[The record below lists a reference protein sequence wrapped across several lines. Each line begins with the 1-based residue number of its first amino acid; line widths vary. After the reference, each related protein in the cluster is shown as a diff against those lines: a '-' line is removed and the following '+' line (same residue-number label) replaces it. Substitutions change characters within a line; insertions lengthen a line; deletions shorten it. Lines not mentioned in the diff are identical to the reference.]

1 MSEHSTDP
9 APSATGPAS
18 AVPSSADAYD
28 SYDPSYAH
36 PSHELVHDRA
46 DTLLAL
52 HHAPDI
58 LTLVNVWD
66 VASATVVADLPETKA
81 LATASHAIAASYG
94 YEDGERIPVSLMI
107 EAVGRIAL
115 STSLPVSADLES
127 GYGDPGETVRRAIG
141 VGVVGANLE
150 DGMRPHIESVENVA
164 EVMRAAEAEGVRFV
178 LNARTDALLKRGD
191 RPLDE
196 AIDDAIERGR
206 AYLDAGAACVFVP
219 GLVDEH
225 TAGRL
230 VEGLGERRVSVIGVP
245 GSLAPQRYQDL
256 GIARISYG
264 PWPQRVALTALQESA
279 LALYAG
285 GALPASTQV
294 LT

>member
-1 MSEHSTDP
+1 MTTH
-9 APSATGPAS
+9 
-18 AVPSSADAYD
+18 D
-28 SYDPSYAH
+28 SYDPTVAH
-36 PSHELVHDRA
+36 PSHELIHDRA
-46 DTLLAL
+46 DALLAL
-52 HHAPDI
+52 HKAPEI

-66 VASATVVADLPETKA
+66 VASATVIAELPGSRA
-81 LATASHAIAASYG
+81 LATASHGIAASYG
-94 YEDGERIPVSLMI
+94 FEDGEVIPVDLMI

-115 STSLPVSADLES
+115 STSLPVSADLEG

-150 DGMRPHIESVENVA
+150 DQLRPHIESVENVA
-164 EVMRAAEAEGVRFV
+164 EAVKAAEAEGVRFV
-178 LNARTDALLKRGD
+178 LNARTDALIKRGD

-219 GLVDEH
+219 GLIDE
-225 TAGRL
+225 AIAERL
-230 VEGLGERRVSVIGVP
+230 VAGIGHRKVSVIGVP
-245 GSLAPQRYQDL
+245 GSLEPLRYEEL

-264 PWPQRVALTALQESA
+264 PWPQRVALTALQQSA

-285 GALPASTQV
+285 GVLPPDTQV